1 MNRLIMWKTSV
12 KKSLF
17 MICAVF
23 LCSTGWSFSVVAEDF
38 SVVGSEFPPL
48 MYEQEKTPAGF
59 YFELLQM
66 MLKEMPQHHIIV
78 KFYPVPRMLMM
89 LAETPNTFAL
99 GIARN
104 AKREQDYKWVGP
116 TIQPSVVIYKL
127 KNRSDIHIQT
137 LADARPYRIGTGRA
151 YAAKENLLQAG
162 IPDDHIE
169 EVTIDVQNIK
179 KLFAQRI
186 DLVLTIDVVFLALL
200 RQEGHSIDEV
210 EAFRVDGMSMYYAF
224 NKNTAD
230 QVIQQFQQTL
240 DRLKQA
246 ESYKE
251 LVKKYLP
258 E

>member
-1 MNRLIMWKTSV
+1 METTIWKTMGKKHLFIVSV
-12 KKSLF
+12 LF
-17 MICAVF
+17 MCLSGF
-23 LCSTGWSFSVVAEDF
+23 PLSTAAEDF
-38 SVVGSEFPPL
+38 QVVGAEFPPL
-48 MYEQEKTPAGF
+48 MYEKEGKPAGF
-59 YFELLQM
+59 YFDLLQM
-66 MLKEMPQHHIIV
+66 MLKEMPHTITV

-89 LAETPNTFAL
+89 LAKSPDMFAL

-104 AKREQDYKWVGP
+104 AKREQEYKWVGP
-116 TIQPSVVIYKL
+116 TIQPGVVLYKL

-137 LADARPYRIGTGRA
+137 LADARPYKIGTGQA

-169 EVTIDVQNIK
+169 EVTVDVQNIK

-186 DLVLTIDVVFLALL
+186 DLVITIDVVFLDLL
-200 RQEGHSIDEV
+200 RQEGHSTDEV

-230 QVIQQFQQTL
+230 QVILQFQQTL
-240 DRLKQA
+240 DRLKQT

>member
-1 MNRLIMWKTSV
+1 MV
-12 KKSLF
+12 KKHLFIVSILF
-17 MICAVF
+17 MCA
-23 LCSTGWSFSVVAEDF
+23 TGFPLSAAAEDF
-38 SVVGSEFPPL
+38 QVVGAEFPPL
-48 MYEQEKTPAGF
+48 MYEKEGTPAGF

-78 KFYPVPRMLMM
+78 EFYPVPRMLMM
-89 LAETPNTFAL
+89 LAKTPNMFAL

-104 AKREQDYKWVGP
+104 AEREQYCKWVGP
-116 TIQPSVVIYKL
+116 TIQPGVVLYKL
-127 KNRSDIHIQT
+127 KNRSDIRIQT
-137 LADARPYRIGTGRA
+137 LADARPYKIGTGRA

-162 IPDDHIE
+162 IPEDNIE

-186 DLVLTIDVVFLALL
+186 DLVITIDVIFLNLL
-200 RQEGHSIDEV
+200 RQEGHSIDEF

-230 QVIQQFQQTL
+230 QVILQFQQTL
-240 DRLKQA
+240 DQLKQT